1 MNHGWQPHIPP
12 GYAIMARTGQAPE
25 APPPPRDAPL
35 LEDIKAG
42 FNAITP
48 TLLLTGV
55 AIGFASAIGA
65 AVGTIL
71 ISHFRKPSRRR

>member
-1 MNHGWQPHIPP
+1 MNRSWYPHIPP
-12 GYAIMARTGQAPE
+12 GYAIMPHTGQAPE
-25 APPPPRDAPL
+25 APSPPRDAPL

-71 ISHFRKPSRRR
+71 ISRFRKPSRRR